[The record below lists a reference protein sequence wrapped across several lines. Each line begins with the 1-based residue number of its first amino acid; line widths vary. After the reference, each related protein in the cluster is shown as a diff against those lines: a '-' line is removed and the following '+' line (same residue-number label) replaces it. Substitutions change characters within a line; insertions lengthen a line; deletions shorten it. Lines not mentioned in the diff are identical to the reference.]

1 MMCLKG
7 SSPPH
12 PSKLNDSFAVDPS
25 LRNILTLSNN
35 MRRGHTHFINSKNT
49 LEVETCF
56 FILYLSY
63 LILKYQEL
71 GCFIEY
77 YYHRAVKWAFS

>member
-1 MMCLKG
+1 MPKTL
-7 SSPPH
+7 SDH
-12 PSKLNDSFAVDPS
+12 FAVDSSP
-25 LRNILTLSNN
+25 RNIWTLSN
-35 MRRGHTHFINSKNT
+35 MRHGHKHFINTKNT
-49 LEVETCF
+49 LEAETCF